1 MNFKV
6 TLASLTTFLNK
17 VTKLLIPL
25 VIVSLL
31 LGIIFGPDTPFV
43 GDVYNNVANILNMLG
58 EDSLLVLVSLI
69 IILSFLKK
77 D

>member
-31 LGIIFGPDTPFV
+31 LGIIFGPDTPFI
-43 GDVYNNVANILNMLG
+43 GDVYNNVAEIIKMLG
-58 EDSLLVLVSLI
+58 EDGLLALISVI
-69 IILSFLKK
+69 IILAYLKK
-77 D
+77 

>member
-17 VTKLLIPL
+17 VTKLSIPL
-25 VIVSLL
+25 VVVSLL
-31 LGIIFGPDTPFV
+31 LGVIFGPDTPFI
-43 GDVYNNVANILNMLG
+43 GDVYNNVSNILNMLG
-58 EDSLLVLVSLI
+58 EDALLALVALV
-69 IILSFLKK
+69 IILGYLKK